1 MRNLLGLIQLLK
13 MVSLGTYY
21 QHLNGV
27 GLIYIRSSK
36 NLFTSSIFNAS
47 SFRVYLPFGG
57 VSNINDPKFWFMI
70 FESQDFL
77 RELSI
82 PIYDMSMNFYV
93 DLRETLMVLLM
104 IAVLFALLELLLRS
118 GEYLDNG
125 HFLETELILLFYEIS
140 VELI

>member
-1 MRNLLGLIQLLK
+1 
-13 MVSLGTYY
+13 
-21 QHLNGV
+21 
-27 GLIYIRSSK
+27 
-36 NLFTSSIFNAS
+36 
-47 SFRVYLPFGG
+47 
-57 VSNINDPKFWFMI
+57 
-70 FESQDFL
+70 
-77 RELSI
+77 
-82 PIYDMSMNFYV
+82 MSMNFYV